1 MIRTLLSLL
10 PAGSRRAI
18 GAHLALTVLGVALR
32 AVGAVLL
39 IPLVAALFGDEPATA
54 WP

>member
-10 PAGSRRAI
+10 PAGSGPKVAR
-18 GAHLALTVLGVALR
+18 HTALTVLGVALR
-32 AVGAVLL
+32 AAGAVLL
-39 IPLVAALFGDEPATA
+39 VPLVAALFGDDPAGA